1 MKSKYSNILMVTS
14 CKSLPTAKCTLSYI
28 PTTCEQYKL
37 VLVHWEYVST
47 LPNESGTRNQQLTL
61 PY

>member
-1 MKSKYSNILMVTS
+1 MVTS